1 MNKQFTYSVL
11 QYKHSLI
18 LGESLNVGI
27 LFYFPIENRFEF
39 VKGDGTRAKSIYPDF
54 DNSTFNAYIKAITNK
69 VKEHV
74 DLFNEL
80 ENTSDFSKYIHQNI
94 LAIDAAG
101 LVFKEPVSTTT
112 DIIDLKQI
120 IIEYS
125 RLLLPGIN
133 VEKPVI
139 FKHNE
144 NFIIKTFSG
153 YLLGKNKDI
162 EKRLK
167 KNEVVR
173 TKHFSIKFEYSF
185 KNERTNFIK
194 PISFDL
200 NDEISI
206 QNKSAILYSQLV
218 DLKEYI
224 KYSPSKFDILIA
236 KPQNGF
242 RKEFENAL
250 DLIDSVKIPKQL
262 VLDEGWNKY
271 SEETL
276 NLLSE

>member
-54 DNSTFNAYIKAITNK
+54 DNSTFNAYIKSITLK

-74 DLFNEL
+74 DIFNEL
-80 ENTSDFSKYIHQNI
+80 ENKIDFSKYIHQNI

-101 LVFKEPVSTTT
+101 LVFNESVTTSTEIT
-112 DIIDLKQI
+112 DSKKIID
-120 IIEYS
+120 EYS

-133 VEKPVI
+133 IEKPLI
-139 FKHNE
+139 TKHNE
-144 NFIIKTFSG
+144 NFIIKTFSN
-153 YLLGKNKDI
+153 YVFGKNKEV
-162 EKRLK
+162 EKKFK
-167 KNEVVR
+167 KNELIR
-173 TKHFSIKFEYSF
+173 TKHFSIKFDYSF
-185 KNERTNFIK
+185 QKETTNFIK

-200 NDEISI
+200 TDEISI

-224 KYSPSKFDILIA
+224 NSSPSKFDILIA

-250 DLIDSVKIPKQL
+250 DLIDSVKIPKKL
-262 VLDEGWNKY
+262 IL
-271 SEETL
+271 EEDWRKFSDDTL
-276 NLLSE
+276 NLLS

>member
-54 DNSTFNAYIKAITNK
+54 DNSTFNAYIKVITLK

-74 DLFNEL
+74 DIFNEL
-80 ENTSDFSKYIHQNI
+80 ENKIDFSKYIHQNI

-101 LVFKEPVSTTT
+101 LVFNESITTSTE
-112 DIIDLKQI
+112 IIDSKKI
-120 IIEYS
+120 IDEYS

-133 VEKPVI
+133 IEKPLI
-139 FKHNE
+139 IKHNE
-144 NFIIKTFSG
+144 NFIIKTFNN
-153 YLLGKNKDI
+153 YVFGKNKEV
-162 EKRLK
+162 EKKFK
-167 KNEVVR
+167 KNELIR
-173 TKHFSIKFEYSF
+173 TKHFSIKFDYSF
-185 KNERTNFIK
+185 QKETTNFIK

-200 NDEISI
+200 TDEISI

-224 KYSPSKFDILIA
+224 NSSPSKFDILIA

-242 RKEFENAL
+242 KREFENAL
-250 DLIDSVKIPKQL
+250 DLIDSVKIPKKL
-262 VLDEGWNKY
+262 ILEEDWRKF
-271 SEETL
+271 SEDTL
-276 NLLSE
+276 NLLS